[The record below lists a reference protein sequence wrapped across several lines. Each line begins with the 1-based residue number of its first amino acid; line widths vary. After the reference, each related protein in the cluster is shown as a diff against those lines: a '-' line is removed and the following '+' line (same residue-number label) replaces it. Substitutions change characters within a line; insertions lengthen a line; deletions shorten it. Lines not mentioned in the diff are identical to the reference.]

1 MAKRKKK
8 VVVEERKPVRRL
20 DGEVN
25 PMAFG

>member
-8 VVVEERKPVRRL
+8 VVVEEKKPVKRL
-20 DGEVN
+20 DGEIN